1 MSKEKQEYEKYEA
14 TEAVKEPVV
23 SKEATVSTQK
33 SRKIGGME
41 RTKWAEKTMFSCP
54 RCRATTF
61 VETEAKNHTC

>member
-1 MSKEKQEYEKYEA
+1 MSKEKQEHEA
-14 TEAVKEPVV
+14 TEAVD
-23 SKEATVSTQK
+23 EATVSAQK

-41 RTKWAEKTMFSCP
+41 RTKWADKTMFSCP